1 MKKMVNC
8 PQCDAQYD
16 VTKLGD
22 KKLKVQCPK
31 CKSRFIIN
39 PLEDAQEN
47 QAQTSILQT
56 IDRPVEAPDSPADDT
71 RVAES
76 KGEFYKGIAGTD
88 QDDQETPENP
98 EEAPDV
104 KEQPP
109 QETDAEA
116 ESSAEEMGA
125 EEYAEPASEETEKMP
140 YSRAEAMR
148 LDLGQAPS
156 ARPSLSHFFGR
167 KKYSF
172 SKVQADEMAIDRG
185 EFFQPS
191 KLGKAVWMLIL
202 VFVILTSGLV
212 LAYHFYFYKYF
223 PEANDSAAS
232 PGVSGAGQAEPSE
245 PEKAPESVPPEPVK
259 ETPPV
264 SPEPVKQTPKEEQPK
279 DENSSV
285 PHAPANPNDA
295 PPPPTPPPFRGESS
309 VAMPAPRRVE
319 PPPQPDAWL
328 TKETEHFSVSSD
340 CPQDALDDVCV
351 RLENIYKTYA
361 ETFKYD
367 SPVVKKRTVKI
378 FKSKEAYQ
386 ASVQNAYSGG
396 FYNERT
402 DELSTFMRS
411 DMVETLYHECAH
423 MFFDIMIASY
433 ETGGMPSWIN
443 EGMASYFGAV
453 EVPLEG
459 DAVTGKV
466 NADFL
471 NTVKQA
477 INGNTCADLK
487 LFFFFPRERF
497 MNPADPDGTKRMYAQ
512 AWSICYFLMK
522 TDNENYKNIISKY
535 IDEMKAGKGWFEA
548 HQAAFEGVDLPA
560 LENDWKKFVLEMK
573 E

>member
-39 PLEDAQEN
+39 PLEDSQEN
-47 QAQTSILQT
+47 QAQTSVLQT
-56 IDRPVEAPDSPADDT
+56 IDRPAEATDSPADDT

-76 KGEFYKGIAGTD
+76 KGEFYKGIAGSD
-88 QDDQETPENP
+88 QDEQETPENP
-98 EEAPDV
+98 DEAPAGN
-104 KEQPP
+104 EQAP
-109 QETDAEA
+109 QESGSEA
-116 ESSAEEMGA
+116 ESSAEDVGA
-125 EEYAEPASEETEKMP
+125 DEYAEPASEETEKMP

-148 LDLGQAPS
+148 LDFGRTPAL
-156 ARPSLSHFFGR
+156 RPSLSHFFGR

-172 SKVQADEMAIDRG
+172 SNVQADELSIDRG

-191 KLGKAVWMLIL
+191 KLGKAVWIITLI
-202 VFVILTSGLV
+202 FVILTSGFV
-212 LAYHFYFYKYF
+212 LAYHFYLYKYF
-223 PEANDSAAS
+223 PESKNGKTSY
-232 PGVSGAGQAEPSE
+232 GVSGAEQTLPSE
-245 PEKAPESVPPEPVK
+245 SVKAPGDVPSEPVK

-264 SPEPVKQTPKEEQPK
+264 PPEPVKEPPK
-279 DENSSV
+279 DESTKNENTTIPS
-285 PHAPANPNDA
+285 APVDPNMA
-295 PPPPTPPPFRGESS
+295 PPPPPFRGESS
-309 VAMPAPRRVE
+309 VAMPAPRRE
-319 PPPQPDAWL
+319 NPPPQQPDAWL
-328 TKETEHFSVSSD
+328 AKETEHFSVSSD
-340 CPQDALDDVCV
+340 CPQDTIDDVCT
-351 RLENIYKTYA
+351 RLENIYKTYS
-361 ETFKYD
+361 EIFKYAD
-367 SPVVKKRTVKI
+367 PVVKKRKVKI

-386 ASVQNAYSGG
+386 ASVQNEYSGG

-402 DELSTFMRS
+402 DELSTFMRR
-411 DMVETLYHECAH
+411 DMVETLYHECTH

-443 EGMASYFGAV
+443 EGTASYFGAV
-453 EVPLEG
+453 ELSLEG
-459 DAVTGKV
+459 EAVTGKV
-466 NADFL
+466 NADLL

-522 TDNENYKNIISKY
+522 TDNENYKRIIAKY
-535 IDEMKAGKGWFEA
+535 IDGMRTGKDWFEA
-548 HQAAFEGVDLPA
+548 HQAAFEGIDLPV
-560 LENDWKKFVLEMK
+560 LESDWKKFILEM
-573 E
+573 EN